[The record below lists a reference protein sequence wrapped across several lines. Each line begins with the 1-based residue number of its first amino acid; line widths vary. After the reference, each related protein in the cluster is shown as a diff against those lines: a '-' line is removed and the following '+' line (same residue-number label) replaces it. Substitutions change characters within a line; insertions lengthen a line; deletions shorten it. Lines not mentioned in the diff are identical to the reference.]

1 MEFTLNGQRHQLTKK
16 DVETTMRR
24 LTPDRIFEHAV
35 EVNGVMF
42 PVKQV
47 FAAAVGV
54 DVSQFTSQRA
64 QDVLRRLGF
73 VDPRRSTGKPALKAD
88 ADRPVWVL
96 HLRTS
101 AGGHQR
107 CELPGKPDGT
117 LLKAVGER
125 PGSATT
131 DTIDVVQR
139 DALGGTARITI
150 GWNNVVAASLY
161 RTTERAFADE

>member
-24 LTPDRIFEHAV
+24 LTPERIFEHAV

-54 DVSQFTSQRA
+54 DTSQFTSQRA
-64 QDVLRRLGF
+64 QNVLRRLGF
-73 VDPRRSTGKPALKAD
+73 VDPRRSSGKPALEA
-88 ADRPVWVL
+88 APDRQIWVL
-96 HLRTS
+96 HLRTG
-101 AGGHQR
+101 AGGHQL
-107 CELPGKPDGT
+107 CELPREPDGT
-117 LLKAVGER
+117 LLKAVEER

-150 GWNNVVAASLY
+150 GWNNVVAASVY
-161 RTTERAFADE
+161 QTTEQALADE